1 MVDALV
7 GAVIMAVASTSLLLA
22 VEVVENAFR
31 SAGNTPLN
39 PDEKLLLDRWEAE
52 ALSQNGSKNDSA
64 LELID
69 DVKVLLTE
77 KLPKQYQ

>member
-52 ALSQNGSKNDSA
+52 VSSQNGSKNDSA

>member
-52 ALSQNGSKNDSA
+52 GLSQNGSKNDSA

-69 DVKVLLTE
+69 DVKVLLTD